1 MSSKRFSALSATTLL
16 LALSIASN
24 SQALEQLSLKAESI
38 PVYFDLEATLEPVNQ
53 STVSAQTSG
62 AIKEINVDVNDR
74 VEAGALLIRIDDTQQ
89 KAQLEQAKAN
99 LAQAQAQNKDA
110 QLALERTQRLRKQGS
125 ASQGE
130 LDSADAR
137 AKSTAAGV
145 AAAKAALQQAEEQL
159 AYTQVKAPYGGI
171 VRARHVELG
180 ELVNPGQPLMTGMAL
195 EPLRAIA
202 DMPQRVAKQYTN
214 AKQITVL
221 LDDQEINPSEVVVFP
236 YADAQ
241 HHSVRVRAELAN
253 AEGLFPGQ
261 WTKLRVQTGERESIL
276 VPQDAVLQRSE
287 LTSVYVLVNGQ
298 PKLRQVRIGNYFND
312 KIEVLSGLKAGDTII
327 TNALAQLAQIS
338 ANASN
343 N

>member
-1 MSSKRFSALSATTLL
+1 MLSQTSKILATSAVL
-16 LALSIASN
+16 LAVAFPLKSFAD
-24 SQALEQLSLKAESI
+24 SLQVQSTVI

-99 LAQAQAQNKDA
+99 VAQAEAQNKDA

-171 VRARHVELG
+171 VKARHVELG

-202 DMPQRVAKQYTN
+202 DMPQRVASQYQN
-214 AKQITVL
+214 ADQMKIL
-221 LDDQEINPSEVVVFP
+221 LNEQEITPSSVLVFP
-236 YADAQ
+236 YADEQ
-241 HHSVRVRAELAN
+241 HHSVRVRAELPAT
-253 AEGLFPGQ
+253 EGLFPGQ
-261 WTKLRVQTGERESIL
+261 WAKLRVQTGERESIL
-276 VPQDAVLQRSE
+276 VPQAAVLKRSE
-287 LTSVYVLVNGQ
+287 LASIYVLVKGQ
-298 PKLRQVRIGNYFND
+298 PKLRQVRVGNTFGEQ
-312 KIEVLSGLKAGDTII
+312 IEILAGLKAGDTIV
-327 TNALAQLAQIS
+327 TDALAQLAALS
-338 ANASN
+338 KES
-343 N
+343 